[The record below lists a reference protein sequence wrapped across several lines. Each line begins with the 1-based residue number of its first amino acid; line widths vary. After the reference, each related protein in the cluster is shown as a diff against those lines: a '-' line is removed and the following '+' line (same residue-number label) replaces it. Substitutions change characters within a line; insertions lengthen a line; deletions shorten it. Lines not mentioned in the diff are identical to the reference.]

1 MAEVDGR
8 FIKLGFWTNLEQT
21 RSWEVQLPPPL
32 EQELSSS
39 LSWLSC
45 RPSLGNQLRLHA
57 TYLLRTGTSHLWNLF
72 TFAYHQVRATGR
84 PPDGLF
90 RQQQAIL
97 RTRPSPS
104 SLMADSA
111 KLWWLWKKRSNRVL
125 LRSLPQF
132 LLAFLCAVGSIA
144 ASISS
149 SYVVSSS
156 ELKVLVSS
164 PSCGHVNSSQPIN
177 ALRTERRDPIG
188 CSAICTGVLSRLNP
202 SPNKMSGFCSSV
214 HPLHVAKG
222 SMSFQY
228 YLLCEV
234 RVR

>member
-8 FIKLGFWTNLEQT
+8 FVKLGFWTNLEQT

-84 PPDGLF
+84 PSDGLF
-90 RQQQAIL
+90 RHQQATL

-111 KLWWLWKKRSNRVL
+111 KLWWLWKKRSDRVL

-177 ALRTERRDPIG
+177 ALRAQSD
-188 CSAICTGVLSRLNP
+188 AIRSVAAPYAQECYHDSTLLPTRCQAFVRPYIPFTSQKVACPFNTI
-202 SPNKMSGFCSSV
+202 FC
-214 HPLHVAKG
+214 
-222 SMSFQY
+222 
-228 YLLCEV
+228 V
-234 RVR
+234 R